1 MQPHLPLYFFTYFS
15 GLGLSL
21 SFWMSGSYWR
31 RQLLGADARK
41 VTWPPRSTFNC
52 FSLITLELQ
61 KLQHSTLCGSLSSKN
76 QNSVFCIFRN
86 VSSARGGTSYGAG
99 GPPPQISMQWGK
111 SAARLDL
118 CPHFLMA
125 SLYMVQLKFS
135 DSGTMDSLSLNLRP
149 IYYSFSDHSLKDN
162 F

>member
-61 KLQHSTLCGSLSSKN
+61 KLQHLTLCGSLSSKN

-86 VSSARGGTSYGAG
+86 ASSARGGTSYGAG
-99 GPPPQISMQWGK
+99 GPPPSDFDAMGQECRKTRPLPPLSDGITVYGAAEIQWQWHNGWSK
-111 SAARLDL
+111 SE
-118 CPHFLMA
+118 
-125 SLYMVQLKFS
+125 S
-135 DSGTMDSLSLNLRP
+135 
-149 IYYSFSDHSLKDN
+149 
-162 F
+162 